1 MTEIRTNEDAV
12 SHSAPLSI
20 IAGGGEVPLI
30 VARAARA
37 AGRPVQ
43 IIGIDGEAG
52 AGIAEFPHHWQK
64 WGQLGSVLDL
74 LSAHGNQV
82 VIVGSV
88 SGRPD
93 FRNIGL
99 DMSTVKLLPEILSVM
114 AGGGDDSILSGAVKI
129 LEKRGF
135 RVLGAHEI
143 ATDLVAGVGCLTRKR
158 SSDIDHTDAVAAAEA
173 AHAIGR
179 LDAGQAAVA
188 IGGHIVALEGSEGTD
203 AMLARVKQLRES
215 KRIGW
220 RGRAGVLAKFSK
232 PQQDL
237 RVDMPAIGPRTV
249 DAVAE
254 AGLAG
259 IFVEAGRV
267 MLVQRPEIIARA
279 DEAGIFVVAGAA
291 PTETKR

>member
-1 MTEIRTNEDAV
+1 LTEIRPETAT
-12 SHSAPLSI
+12 ATPTPPLSI

-30 VARAARA
+30 VARAAA
-37 AGRPVQ
+37 DAGRSVQ
-43 IIGIDGEAG
+43 IIGLEGEAD
-52 AGIAEFPHHWQK
+52 AGISAFPHHWQK
-64 WGQLGSVLDL
+64 WGQLGRLIDL
-74 LSAHGNQV
+74 LRAHGTEV

-93 FRNIGL
+93 FKSIGL
-99 DMSTVKLLPEILSVM
+99 DLGTAKLLPEILSVL
-114 AGGGDDSILSGAVKI
+114 AGGDDSVLSGAVKL

-135 RVLGAHEI
+135 KVLGAHEV
-143 ATDLVAGVGCLTRKR
+143 ARNLVAEAGCLTRRQPNDKER
-158 SSDIDHTDAVAAAEA
+158 ADALAAAAAAE
-173 AHAIGR
+173 AIGR
-179 LDAGQAAVA
+179 LDAGQAAVSV
-188 IGGHIVALEGSEGTD
+188 GGHIVALEGSEGTD

-220 RGRAGVLAKFSK
+220 RGRSGVLAKFSK

-259 IFVEAGRV
+259 IFVEAGKV
-267 MLVQRPEIIARA
+267 MLVERPEIVSRA
-279 DEAGIFVVAGAA
+279 DKAGIFVLAGGA
-291 PTETKR
+291 PAGKAG